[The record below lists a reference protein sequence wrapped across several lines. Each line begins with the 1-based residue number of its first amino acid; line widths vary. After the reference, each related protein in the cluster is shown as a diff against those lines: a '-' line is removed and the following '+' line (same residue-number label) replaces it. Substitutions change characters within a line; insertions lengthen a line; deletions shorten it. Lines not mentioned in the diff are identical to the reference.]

1 MCHTLA
7 TSTICLRIIHALILL
22 HLLLGLHF
30 NASQKE
36 ISEARQMQEATVETR
51 LSAPLMVVVG
61 FNAISEK
68 ARLVS
73 V

>member
-1 MCHTLA
+1 MA
-7 TSTICLRIIHALILL
+7 TGTVCLLIIHALILL
-22 HLLLGLHF
+22 YLLLKFQLDAF
-30 NASQKE
+30 QKVM
-36 ISEARQMQEATVETR
+36 SEARQMQEATVETR
-51 LSAPLMVVVG
+51 LRAPLKVVVA

>member
-1 MCHTLA
+1 MGHTLA
-7 TSTICLRIIHALILL
+7 TSTVCLHIIHALILL
-22 HLLLGLHF
+22 HLLLKFELDAF
-30 NASQKE
+30 QKE
-36 ISEARQMQEATVETR
+36 MSEARQMQEATVETR
-51 LSAPLMVVVG
+51 LRAPLKVVVA